1 MSKKN
6 QKLVTPDIF
15 RQALIGSFAKLNPVY
30 MMKNPVMFVVEV
42 GCFITLLLS
51 FFPGLFGDVSTGT
64 NLRLYNIIVCVV
76 LFITVLFANFAESV
90 AEGRGKAQAASLKK
104 TQKDT
109 KARLLMPDGTEKE
122 VLSSELKK
130 GDVVMV
136 CAGEVIPGDGEVIE
150 GIASVDE
157 SAITGESAPVVRESG
172 GDFCSVTGGT
182 TIVSDWLKIRITS
195 DAGNSFLDRM
205 IALVEGASR
214 KKTPNEIALNTLLVS
229 LTIIFL
235 IVIVT
240 LYPIG
245 IYSGVQLQTS
255 TLIALA
261 VCLIPTTI
269 GGLLSAIG
277 IAGMDRV
284 TRFNVIA
291 MSGKAVEACGDVD
304 TMILDKTGTI
314 TYGNRLAADFFPVGG
329 ANRSDLIRCAALTSL
344 HDDTPEGK
352 STLELARHLGDNS
365 QETAGSEFIEFTAQT
380 RMSGVDLPD
389 GTKVRKGA
397 AEAIEQYV
405 KALGGTIPSDL
416 HEQVNKISSLGGTP
430 LTVCENDRILGV
442 IYLKDTVKPGMVER
456 FERLRAIGIKTIMC
470 TGDNPL
476 TAATIAKEA
485 GVDGF
490 IAECKPEDKIDVIKK
505 EQAEGKIVAMTGDGT
520 NDAPALAQANVG
532 LAMNSGTTAA
542 KEAANMVDL
551 DSDPTKILEVV
562 EIGKQL
568 LITRGSLT
576 TFSIANDIAKYFAI
590 IPAMFMISIPQL
602 KLLNIMNLATPN
614 SAILSALIFNAIIIP
629 CLIPLAMKGVKYR
642 PMSSGRMLA
651 RNMLIYGLG
660 GVVTPFVGIKIID
673 TLIAPLLTAIGL
685 GL

>member
-1 MSKKN
+1 M
-6 QKLVTPDIF
+6 
-15 RQALIGSFAKLNPVY
+15 
-30 MMKNPVMFVVEV
+30 
-42 GCFITLLLS
+42 
-51 FFPGLFGDVSTGT
+51 
-64 NLRLYNIIVCVV
+64 V

-380 RMSGVDLPD
+380 RMSGVDLPN

-416 HEQVNKISSLGGTP
+416 HEQVDKISSLGGTP

-602 KLLNIMNLATPN
+602 KVLNIMNLATPN

-660 GVVTPFVGIKIID
+660 GVITPFVGIKIID
-673 TLIAPLLTAIGL
+673 TLIAPLLVAVGL